1 MGKPEWIEL
10 PGCDPIPI
18 LYEDRSVLA
27 VDKPAG
33 WLLVPVHWQRTARN
47 LQAALESSLRAG
59 DWWARSRGLK
69 YLRFVHRL
77 DGDTSGVLLLAR
89 SPGALAAY
97 SRLFQR
103 GQVEKVYLAVV
114 EGEVKQPAWVCRLKL
129 APEPDSKGRIRVDQR
144 RGKPA
149 ETAFRRIAVGRGV
162 TLLECRPR
170 TGRTHQIRVH
180 LAASGYPVVG
190 DPLYGRAASSDA
202 PHRKLAL
209 RAVRLAYVD
218 PFTRKAV
225 DIQAPWSHFLAEFG
239 FAEAPWKP
247 EPPTST
253 ILKAGP
259 PRRPSTAKS

>member
-10 PGCDPIPI
+10 PGAEPIPI

-33 WLLVPVHWQRTARN
+33 WLLVPVHWQRTSRN

-77 DGDTSGVLLLAR
+77 DADTSGVLLLAK
-89 SPGALAAY
+89 SSGALSAC
-97 SRLFQR
+97 SKLFQT

-114 EGEVKQPAWVCRLKL
+114 AGEPAQQRWVCRLRL
-129 APEPDSKGRIRVDQR
+129 SPDAGRPGRVRVDPRQ
-144 RGKPA
+144 GKEA
-149 ETAFRRIAVGRGV
+149 ETEFRVLATRAGC

-180 LAASGYPVVG
+180 LAASGLAVLG
-190 DPLYGRAASSDA
+190 DALYGRGSG
-202 PHRKLAL
+202 PQPLAL
-209 RAVRLAYVD
+209 RAVRLRYRD
-218 PFTRKAV
+218 PFTRRLV
-225 DIQAPWSHFLAEFG
+225 DITAPWSQFLLQHGFG
-239 FAEAPWKP
+239 DLNLELKP
-247 EPPTST
+247 DRSHEPRE
-253 ILKAGP
+253 GCE
-259 PRRPSTAKS
+259 RPVRS